1 MDSNTKLT
9 SKTYKTIGELLK
21 SPIRSIIIV
30 SSKEKNKDVRLYLYE
45 WLFKNYYNKK
55 EMYGN
60 LTNRIKNIANNPCY
74 HYITKYCF
82 ENIDILNHNKTII
95 NILNVDCINFIS
107 SLHSIQAS
115 LIGTY
120 LDYLLRRIIC
130 ELIKNYLNVNNDYIN
145 TNMCDYS
152 CYTYGNDI
160 TDTNLFFISNYCYT
174 EIDKVN
180 NDKYS
185 SILLP
190 RIINGFITWQ
200 NSGCGGIYPI
210 EKINIITKKNIVKI

>member
-1 MDSNTKLT
+1 MEYHHIIGNHSNHVNN
-9 SKTYKTIGELLK
+9 
-21 SPIRSIIIV
+21 IIYTH
-30 SSKEKNKDVRLYLYE
+30 E
-45 WLFKNYYNKK
+45 
-55 EMYGN
+55 
-60 LTNRIKNIANNPCY
+60 
-74 HYITKYCF
+74 
-82 ENIDILNHNKTII
+82 DI
-95 NILNVDCINFIS
+95 INFIS
-107 SLHSIQAS
+107 INIYKQNKIICSSTILCYIYHA
-115 LIGTY
+115 LII
-120 LDYLLRRIIC
+120 LDYYKNTKCNNIIEVGYGYGGLCLVLNYNIIDILEIC

-210 EKINIITKKNIVKI
+210 EKI